1 MDEQTTGLLGFD
13 WDNNIESILGDVQS
27 TPTETNEV
35 NVKPQEVT
43 LSVEEPV
50 NSFEGVE
57 PNQQEET
64 LSVEKD
70 EKVEPVQQESS
81 IYTDV
86 YKDLK
91 DYGILKNVELEEVGN
106 LTAADLEQIYEKDYE
121 LEVQKRIKEWSASQ
135 DKDFQDFINFKL
147 NGGNSRDFIN
157 HISNDENYLPEGN
170 IEDERFQDEIIRF
183 QLAYREGWDDEEVE
197 ERLEQLTNNGKKA
210 YTASKYYQRIEQER
224 QLDRERLLEEQER
237 KKYQALQQENEFKNN
252 VSQVLQ
258 TSSDINGYKIA
269 NKEKQGIYDFI
280 TKRNIKVSDTQAVTG
295 FQKKLAET
303 LQDNRKV
310 VLLAKM
316 LMNDF
321 NFKDFEKQVET
332 KVTKQVKSNLEN
344 RSGLKSNSSSGSST
358 NRLNLSSIFN

>member
-1 MDEQTTGLLGFD
+1 MEEQTNGLIDFS
-13 WDNNIESILGDVQS
+13 WDDNLESIIGS
-27 TPTETNEV
+27 ATEEAPLEENPQQQEEV
-35 NVKPQEVT
+35 R
-43 LSVEEPV
+43 LSVEEDLTK
-50 NSFEGVE
+50 NSFEGME
-57 PNQQEET
+57 PNPQPQAEKKEE
-64 LSVEKD
+64 
-70 EKVEPVQQESS
+70 EPTPIPTTS

-91 DYGILKNVELEEVGN
+91 DYGIIKNVELENVGD
-106 LTAADLEQIYEKDYE
+106 LTAADLEEIYEKDYE
-121 LEVQKRIKEWSASQ
+121 LEVDKRIREWSESQ
-135 DKDFQDFINFKL
+135 DKDFKDFIQFKL
-147 NGGNSRDFIN
+147 NGGKTRDFIN
-157 HISNDENYLPEGN
+157 HVTSPDNYLPEGDIN
-170 IEDERFQDEIIRF
+170 DEDFQDEIIRY
-183 QLAYREGWDDEEVE
+183 QLSQREDWDAEEVE

-210 YTASKYYQRIEQER
+210 QTAAKYYNRIEQEK
-224 QLDRERLLEEQER
+224 QLERERLLEEQQRR
-237 KKYQALQQENEFKNN
+237 KFQAIQQENEFKNN

-280 TKRNIKVSDTQAVTG
+280 TKRNIKVNDTQAVTG

-344 RSGLKSNSSSGSST
+344 RTGLKSNSSSGSST
-358 NRLNLSSIFN
+358 NRLNLSDIFN